1 MVKKVSSGMADD
13 MMMTTG
19 REDGAYRMTYD
30 INKGVLIV
38 ESTKKSVILKNMI
51 RHKKK
56 NMVLFCCNGY
66 YA

>member
-38 ESTKKSVILKNMI
+38 KSTKKSIILKI
-51 RHKKK
+51 
-56 NMVLFCCNGY
+56 
-66 YA
+66 

>member
-1 MVKKVSSGMADD
+1 MVKKVSLGMAYD

-38 ESTKKSVILKNMI
+38 KSTKKSIILKI
-51 RHKKK
+51 
-56 NMVLFCCNGY
+56 
-66 YA
+66 